1 MIDWRK
7 VFVGGMMGVVV
18 VGCAS
23 QQQDNSSAEATLEA
37 HDPDARAFNGTI
49 VSLRPIK
56 TEMLISKDEY
66 HGHDAFPNIILV
78 KWDTQTRFSLDGQP
92 TTLDQLR
99 QYMPVQVKGHM
110 REGQLFAE
118 SAAFSSVLPKNVI
131 PAGSAQAQTDNHD

>member
-7 VFVGGMMGVVV
+7 VFVGGMMGVVM

-23 QQQDNSSAEATLEA
+23 QQQGNSSAEAALES

-78 KWDTQTRFSLDGQP
+78 KWDAQTKFYLDGQP

-118 SAAFSSVLPKNVI
+118 SATFSSVLPKNVI
-131 PAGSAQAQTDNHD
+131 PAGSARAQTDNHD